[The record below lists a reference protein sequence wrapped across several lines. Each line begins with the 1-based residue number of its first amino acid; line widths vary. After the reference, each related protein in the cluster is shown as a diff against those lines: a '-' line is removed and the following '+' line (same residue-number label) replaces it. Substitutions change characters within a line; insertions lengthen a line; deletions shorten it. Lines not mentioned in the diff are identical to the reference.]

1 MTVQM
6 IRTIVLGAVAMAAPV
21 ALMAQVDP
29 SSGMPSSAQPSATSG
44 SRGSSANPA
53 LPQDSS
59 SGLGGA
65 AQTMKDK
72 IFIRK
77 AAEGGMAEVQYGQL
91 ALQKSSNDA
100 VKEFAQKMIDDH
112 TRLNEN
118 MKPVADTLGVPAPKK
133 LNKEDQEEYD
143 KLSALSG
150 PDFDKEYLTAMVK
163 DHRKDLR
170 EFREEETEASD
181 PALKDEV
188 SKGETVI
195 SEHMRMVYQL
205 AKANGVV
212 FPHGGKPSGN

>member
-1 MTVQM
+1 
-6 IRTIVLGAVAMAAPV
+6 MAAPV
-21 ALMAQVDP
+21 ALLAQVDP
-29 SSGMPSSAQPSATSG
+29 SSGMPSTAQPNTQPGTMPG
-44 SRGSSANPA
+44 SRGTTANPA
-53 LPQDSS
+53 LPADSS
-59 SGLGGA
+59 SGLGNE

-77 AAEGGMAEVQYGQL
+77 ASEGGMAEVQYGQL

-100 VKEFAQKMIDDH
+100 VKQFAQKMIDDH
-112 TRLNEN
+112 TMLNEN

-133 LNKEDQEEYD
+133 LNKDDQVEYD

-150 PDFDKEYLTAMVK
+150 PDFDKEYLTVMVK

-170 EFREEETEASD
+170 EFRDEETEAND
-181 PALKDEV
+181 PQLKDAV